1 MKLIF
6 KRSLSFALIITT
18 IFLLYGCSNKPK
30 LTDVEQYIYDLA
42 IEHDSGSSIVELKTV
57 TAHCIKKGVDADFD
71 DDRDST
77 RIYMTGVI
85 LWDNGAKDDF
95 VYKYYMGDDG
105 KLKCSDPTQADP
117 LMADIV
123 KSEIQLDL
131 ANLQILVAKG
141 YELTLEE
148 FENGELGYL
157 PITDENIDHI
167 NEALKNK
174 K

>member
-1 MKLIF
+1 MKTVF
-6 KRSLSFALIITT
+6 KRNLSFALMII
-18 IFLLYGCSNKPK
+18 IVFLLCGCSSKPK
-30 LTDVEQYIYDLA
+30 LTDIEQYIYDLA
-42 IEHDSGSSIVELKTV
+42 KEHGSGSSTVELKTV
-57 TAHCIKKGVDADFD
+57 TAHCIKKGVDSDFD
-71 DDRDST
+71 NDRDST
-77 RIYMTGVI
+77 RIYMTGVV

-95 VYKYYMGDDG
+95 VYEYYRGDDG

-117 LMADIV
+117 MMADIV
-123 KSEIQLDL
+123 KSEIQIDL

-174 K
+174 D